1 MIHEC
6 VRRSVAGRQHR
17 EVSIQIIW
25 TIYSKARKTMSYNI
39 LIVDDSKTMRQV
51 IKKALSLSGF
61 QVGNC
66 LEASN
71 GKEALEVLGDSWVD
85 LILSDIHMPV
95 MDGFGLL
102 QALKED
108 ENWHDLP
115 VVIITTEANEQRLQE
130 VMSLGAKGYIRKPF
144 TPENIRS
151 FLSRVMGDKDEA
163 TIPENNEGCD
173 F

>member
-1 MIHEC
+1 
-6 VRRSVAGRQHR
+6 
-17 EVSIQIIW
+17 
-25 TIYSKARKTMSYNI
+25 MSYNI
-39 LIVDDSKTMRQV
+39 LIVDDSRTMRQV
-51 IKKALSLSGF
+51 IKKALGLSGF
-61 QVGNC
+61 KVGEC
-66 LEASN
+66 LEAGN
-71 GKEALEVLGDSWVD
+71 GKEALEVLSRTWVD

-115 VVIITTEANEQRLQE
+115 VVMITTEANEERLQQA
-130 VMSLGAKGYIRKPF
+130 VALGAKGYIRKPF

-151 FLSRVMGDKDEA
+151 FLSRVMGDKDDA
-163 TIPENNEGCD
+163 SILDDDEGCD